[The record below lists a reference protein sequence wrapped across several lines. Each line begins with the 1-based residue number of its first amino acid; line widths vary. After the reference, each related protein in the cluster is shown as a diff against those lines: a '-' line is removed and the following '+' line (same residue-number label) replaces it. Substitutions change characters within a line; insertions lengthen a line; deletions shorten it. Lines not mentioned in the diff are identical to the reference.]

1 MLAQQIFNGLLLG
14 STYALFAL
22 GLNLV
27 LGALN
32 LLNFAH
38 GEALMVA
45 VYAVLMLQGAAH
57 VSGAVL
63 VLAAMAA
70 AAAVSMGTYLF
81 AFRWVNKEYWMAGAL
96 STIGISIFA
105 QTLGARL
112 WGTDQRQVP
121 DIIRGTAV
129 TLGPVTATGAQLLL
143 VAVTVLLMVS
153 LHVLLT
159 RTRAGRGMRAL
170 AENRTTAMLMGVN
183 VERMIQGTFLVAG
196 ILAGA
201 AGVLLTSVYNTVTP
215 FVGLN
220 LSVKGITAIT
230 IGGMGNTYGAIVA
243 GLLIG
248 VLETLTVAYGSASYR
263 DALVFAL
270 LVLILM
276 VRPQGLLGVRF
287 PERA

>member
-1 MLAQQIFNGLLLG
+1 
-14 STYALFAL
+14 
-22 GLNLV
+22 
-27 LGALN
+27 
-32 LLNFAH
+32 
-38 GEALMVA
+38 
-45 VYAVLMLQGAAH
+45 
-57 VSGAVL
+57 
-63 VLAAMAA
+63 
-70 AAAVSMGTYLF
+70 
-81 AFRWVNKEYWMAGAL
+81 
-96 STIGISIFA
+96 
-105 QTLGARL
+105 
-112 WGTDQRQVP
+112 
-121 DIIRGTAV
+121 
-129 TLGPVTATGAQLLL
+129 
-143 VAVTVLLMVS
+143 
-153 LHVLLT
+153 
-159 RTRAGRGMRAL
+159 MRAL